1 MTPFFV
7 AAAVVVLVHFARV
20 RDRRILPL
28 AAAFA
33 LLGLAEITDAWWDRR
48 WLQAG
53 AIVAGLSLLAL
64 LRPPAAP
71 VPERR
76 PSPPPP

>member
-1 MTPFFV
+1 MTASFV

-48 WLQAG
+48 WLQAA

-64 LRPPAAP
+64 LRVPPAAADG
-71 VPERR
+71 R
-76 PSPPPP
+76 PGPPPA